1 MPFERDRVRLLEGRG
16 PAVTRVRA
24 AVLAAVAAPGGCAVA
39 ALHDR
44 VAALL
49 GVARDARLGRDV
61 EGALGL
67 LVVTG
72 AVDEVGGRLVLTL
85 RARAAV

>member
-1 MPFERDRVRLLEGRG
+1 
-16 PAVTRVRA
+16 
-24 AVLAAVAAPGGCAVA
+24 VA